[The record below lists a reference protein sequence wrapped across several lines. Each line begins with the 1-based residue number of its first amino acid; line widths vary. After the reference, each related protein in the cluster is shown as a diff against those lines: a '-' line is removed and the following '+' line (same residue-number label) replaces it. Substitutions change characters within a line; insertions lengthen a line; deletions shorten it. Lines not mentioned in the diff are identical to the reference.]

1 MFRILKRLDIYAPAM
16 HNPDLDEVFFV
27 TQLISRLKI
36 DLDEVFFVL
45 YVP

>member
-1 MFRILKRLDIYAPAM
+1 MFRILKRLDIYATTM
-16 HNPDLDEVFFV
+16 HNLDLDDVFFV
-27 TQLISRLKI
+27 TQFISRLKI